1 MSCMPKAL
9 TLTIA
14 MSLCGVANAADSVTL
29 KIAHFLPA
37 TSNVQL
43 NVLEPWCKTLSDESQ
58 GRIKCQIYPS
68 MQLGGTPAQLVDQ
81 VRNGVAD
88 IIWTAP
94 GYSPGR
100 FPKTEVIELP
110 GMIPLGG
117 VAGSRVIWDFYQ
129 QQLQDEYRDF
139 KVLAMHADGGMN
151 LHTRDRNIQSLNDFQ
166 GLKLRAPNRT
176 ISNILSALGAVPVA
190 MPPAQTTEAISKGV
204 VDGASAVWENVVP
217 TKIDEV
223 TRYHTDSP
231 ADKPALG
238 ATALAVLMNK
248 RKFDAMP
255 AELQAII
262 DHNSGSALV
271 TRFGEAWDVQ
281 IEKAKAKVTA
291 DGDTITVLSDDA
303 YQQIMQRLKPEEE
316 RWIAQAKGFDG
327 KALVDAAHALY
338 PTP

>member
-58 GRIKCQIYPS
+58 GRIKCQLYPS

-117 VAGSRVIWDFYQ
+117 VAGSQVIWNFYQ

-151 LHTRDRNIQSLNDFQ
+151 LHTRDRSIQSLSDFQ

-176 ISNILSALGAVPVA
+176 ISNILSALGARRGSGGHAAGTNHRSDLQRRGRWCFGRVG
-190 MPPAQTTEAISKGV
+190 KR
-204 VDGASAVWENVVP
+204 GAHQ
-217 TKIDEV
+217 D
-223 TRYHTDSP
+223 R
-231 ADKPALG
+231 
-238 ATALAVLMNK
+238 
-248 RKFDAMP
+248 R
-255 AELQAII
+255 
-262 DHNSGSALV
+262 
-271 TRFGEAWDVQ
+271 
-281 IEKAKAKVTA
+281 
-291 DGDTITVLSDDA
+291 SDPLPHR
-303 YQQIMQRLKPEEE
+303 QPCR
-316 RWIAQAKGFDG
+316 
-327 KALVDAAHALY
+327 
-338 PTP
+338 